1 MADSPSRRART
12 ALGNELYQLFLQ
24 QRIKKLANIVL
35 SLGRGDLKLFADA
48 IQHLRDGVFL
58 LHEIPKDQANLIQ
71 GVKGIKVTDAVANRH
86 DDEFAFDLTRD
97 HLAIADKTD
106 VIGKHGKVANL
117 HEGVCSDW
125 ECPFQKCPVLGQGCH
140 DLKHLV

>member
-1 MADSPSRRART
+1 MADSPSWRAP
-12 ALGNELYQLFLQ
+12 AASSNELDQLFLQ
-24 QRIKKLANIVL
+24 QRSKKLADVVKCL
-35 SLGRGDLKLFADA
+35 RRGDLKLFADA

-71 GVKGIKVTDAVANRH
+71 GIKGIQIADAVSYRH

-97 HLAIADKTD
+97 HLAIADKTN
-106 VIGKHGKVANL
+106 VIGKHRKLANL
-117 HEGVCSDW
+117 HQGVCSEW

-140 DLKHLV
+140 GMKHWV